1 MVIFNLKK
9 KQTPV
14 HFSKKAFSKPPGLF
28 EKESA
33 LNFFD
38 VLEFANVARR
48 CIFIFQP
55 TLDIKRDVGFFCF
68 F

>member
-9 KQTPV
+9 NKQTPV

-38 VLEFANVARR
+38 VLEFANVTRR
-48 CIFIFQP
+48 KGVFS
-55 TLDIKRDVGFFCF
+55 FFSQL
-68 F
+68 